1 MSGRPIARRSRA
13 PVAPRRSRSVRRAS
27 AGLSTARAGAA
38 LALLLSAAAIY
49 GVGAS
54 SAFDYTKVEVDGA
67 LYTNPAAVEAAL
79 ASARGHNLFQI
90 ATGPLEASLEGLPTV
105 EHARIDLRLP
115 GTLAVT
121 IDERRPV
128 LVWKVG
134 EHRWLVDATGAIVAE
149 LDDRA
154 PPDARKLPVV
164 DDLRMGS
171 GGLAIGSHLDPV
183 DVDAATRLASLHPAD
198 IASTAAGL
206 AVSVTDENGFV
217 LASTPPGWTAV
228 FGYYTPSLRT
238 TDLIPAQ
245 VRLLKSLLDGRE
257 ANVDRVVLASGTDG
271 TYTPKGTPAPSSK
284 PGKNSSPKPAKT
296 ATPRPAA
303 TPTPGL
309 AATPKPS
316 SSPAP

>member
-13 PVAPRRSRSVRRAS
+13 PVAQRRSRSVRRAS

-38 LALLLSAAAIY
+38 LAMLLSAAAIY

-67 LYTNPAAVEAAL
+67 VYTDPTAVEAAL
-79 ASARGHNLFQI
+79 AGARGRNLFQI
-90 ATGPLEASLEGLPTV
+90 ATAPLVAGLENLPTV

-128 LVWKVG
+128 LVWKAG
-134 EHRWLVDATGAIVAE
+134 DHRWLVDSTGTIVAE
-149 LDDRA
+149 LSDKA
-154 PPDARKLPVV
+154 PAEAAKLPVV
-164 DDLRMGS
+164 DDRRMGS
-171 GGLAIGSHLDPV
+171 GGLGVGSRLDPV
-183 DVDAATRLASLHPAD
+183 DVDAATRLASLLPAD
-198 IASTAAGL
+198 IASNAAAL

-217 LASTPPGWTAV
+217 LTSAPQGWTAV

-257 ANVDRVVLASGTDG
+257 ATVDRVVLASGTDG
-271 TYTPKGTPAPSSK
+271 TYTPRGSPAPSSK
-284 PGKNSSPKPAKT
+284 PGKSSSPKPGKT
-296 ATPRPAA
+296 ATPKPAA
-303 TPTPGL
+303 FPE
-309 AATPKPS
+309 PS

>member
-13 PVAPRRSRSVRRAS
+13 PIATRRSRSIRRAS

-38 LALLLSAAAIY
+38 LALILSAAAIY

-67 LYTNPAAVEAAL
+67 LYTDPSAVEAAL

-90 ATGPLEASLEGLPTV
+90 ATGPLVARLEDLATV

-128 LVWKVG
+128 LVWKAG
-134 EHRWLVDATGAIVAE
+134 DRSWLVDATGAIVAA
-149 LDDRA
+149 LGGRA
-154 PPDARKLPVV
+154 PAEAAKLPVV
-164 DDLRMGS
+164 DDRRTGS
-171 GGLAIGSHLDPV
+171 GGLAIGSQLDPV
-183 DVDAATRLASLHPAD
+183 DVDAATRLASLLPAD
-198 IASTAAGL
+198 LASNAASL

-217 LASTPPGWTAV
+217 LASTPKGWTAV

-257 ANVDRVVLASGTDG
+257 ATVDRVVLASATDG
-271 TYTPKGTPAPSSK
+271 TYTPRGSPAPSSK
-284 PGKNSSPKPAKT
+284 PGKGSSPKPGKT
-296 ATPRPAA
+296 ATPKPAA
-303 TPTPGL
+303 TPS
-309 AATPKPS
+309 PKPAGSPETTS
-316 SSPAP
+316 SAAP